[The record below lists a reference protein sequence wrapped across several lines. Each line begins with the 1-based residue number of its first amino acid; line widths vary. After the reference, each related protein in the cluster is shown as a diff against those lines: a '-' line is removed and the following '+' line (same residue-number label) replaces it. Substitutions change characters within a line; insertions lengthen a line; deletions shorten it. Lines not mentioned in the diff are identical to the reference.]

1 MPKKL
6 LYRGHSSARAPRQPW
21 AWAILLILMSLR
33 LGAQETNSALV
44 ATEPNPAAHKLGL
57 QALIDLAIA
66 HDPDILR
73 LKRQVDIE
81 RARAKFAA
89 PRRSPELRLGYS
101 HGSDPATPR
110 PFTEIREETITE
122 SGNRST
128 HLNRKEASSG
138 RETRDGTESR
148 TGPGA
153 RTQDFSERRSNSEDS
168 SSTIRESEN
177 FRETTTR
184 STRRDVIPRK
194 RGETVRT
201 TVEERSNESFSEQ
214 RTESASSS
222 GREDRDNSFSGSSG
236 SGTDDDTF
244 STSSSENSTRRDSG
258 SSSTRVISESVSER
272 SFDRDSSD
280 GSDQFSAQIRIFPR
294 NPWETAAREERAQGA
309 VFLAQYRYDA
319 EVRALSNVIRQIYM
333 ELQFLRA
340 QVGLSDNKLNFIGQ
354 EIAFHRKLFEAG
366 RGGADDLVATQID
379 AINLQK
385 ERHEAEDTLHAGK
398 SSLAVMAHIEDL
410 TRIDLGDAMIQREVD
425 INELELD
432 QVLAA
437 AMVAH
442 NRAGILSLE
451 QSLTRLDM
459 AVVEAE
465 KYPWFTL
472 LSATYAYEERFNYKY
487 QDEFSIVAGVTL
499 PVFDWFSREDKT
511 EPYKLEIQALEDR
524 QMAIREK
531 LRYKIMLG
539 LGRLKKSRTSAEAFA
554 REYGTLKEGIVAMK
568 DKLGRAGGL
577 NANKQEM
584 ALKRHLV
591 DLDARALAIG
601 QEYARALLEFESML
615 DVDLDALG
623 N

>member
-1 MPKKL
+1 MFMPKKL

-33 LGAQETNSALV
+33 IGAQETHSTLV

-128 HLNRKEASSG
+128 HLNRKEASS
-138 RETRDGTESR
+138 
-148 TGPGA
+148 
-153 RTQDFSERRSNSEDS
+153 

-177 FRETTTR
+177 VRETTTR

-201 TVEERSNESFSEQ
+201 TIEERNNESFSEQ

-222 GREDRDNSFSGSSG
+222 GPEGRDNK
-236 SGTDDDTF
+236 
-244 STSSSENSTRRDSG
+244 NSTRRDSG

-333 ELQFLRA
+333 ELRFLRA

-442 NRAGILSLE
+442 NQAGILSLE

>member
-1 MPKKL
+1 MFIPKKL

-21 AWAILLILMSLR
+21 AWAILLILISLR
-33 LGAQETNSALV
+33 LGAQETHSALV
-44 ATEPNPAAHKLGL
+44 ATEPKPAAHKLGL

-110 PFTEIREETITE
+110 PFTEIREETVTE

-128 HLNRKEASSG
+128 HLNR
-138 RETRDGTESR
+138 T
-148 TGPGA
+148 
-153 RTQDFSERRSNSEDS
+153 EDS

-177 FRETTTR
+177 VRETTTR

-201 TVEERSNESFSEQ
+201 TIEERINESFSEQ
-214 RTESASSS
+214 RTESVSSS
-222 GREDRDNSFSGSSG
+222 GPEGRDNK
-236 SGTDDDTF
+236 
-244 STSSSENSTRRDSG
+244 NSTRRDSG

-272 SFDRDSSD
+272 SLDRDSSD

-294 NPWETAAREERAQGA
+294 NPWETAAREERAKGA
-309 VFLAQYRYDA
+309 IFLSQYRHDA
-319 EVRALSNVIRQIYM
+319 EVRALSNVIRKIYM

-340 QVGLSDNKLNFIGQ
+340 QGGLSDNKLNFLGQ

-385 ERHEAEDTLHAGK
+385 ERQEAEGTLHAGK

-425 INELELD
+425 VNKLDLD

-442 NRAGILSLE
+442 NRAGILLLE
-451 QSLTRLDM
+451 QGLIRSDM

-465 KYPWFTL
+465 KYPWLTL

-499 PVFDWFSREDKT
+499 PLFDWLSKEDKT

-524 QMAIREK
+524 QVAIQEK

-554 REYGTLKEGIVAMK
+554 REYRTLKEGIVAMK
-568 DKLGRAGGL
+568 DKLNNAGGL
-577 NANKQEM
+577 EANKQAM

-591 DLDARALAIG
+591 DLDTRALGID

-615 DVDLDALG
+615 GVDLDALDH
-623 N
+623 